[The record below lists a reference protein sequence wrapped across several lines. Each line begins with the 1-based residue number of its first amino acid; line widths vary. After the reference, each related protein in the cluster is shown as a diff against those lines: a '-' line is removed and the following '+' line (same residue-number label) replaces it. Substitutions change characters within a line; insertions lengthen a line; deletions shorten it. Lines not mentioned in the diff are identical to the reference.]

1 MSERAEPTRHVL
13 IVCHANTSRSVIAEA
28 VLRRLLAARGLA
40 ERYCVRSGGIAPFA
54 RDGSLPS
61 LDARLVLEDVG
72 LALPPDAAATDLKRH
87 PDLVAGADLILA
99 MTGEQRAMLEAFPVR
114 PACPVVLLRELI
126 GETGDIE
133 DPAMQDQDV
142 FEHCRDEIVRC
153 LEGGLD
159 ALLARLEGR

>member
-1 MSERAEPTRHVL
+1 VSQASTRLVL
-13 IVCHANTSRSVIAEA
+13 IVCHANTSRSIIAES
-28 VLRRLLAARGLA
+28 VLLRLVADRSLSDRCL
-40 ERYCVRSGGIAPFA
+40 VRSGGIAPYA

-72 LALPPDAAATDLKRH
+72 LSLRPGAAATDLKRH
-87 PDLVAGADLILA
+87 PELFEEADVILA
-99 MTGEQRAMLEAFPVR
+99 MTVQQREMLAAFPVR
-114 PACPVVLLRELI
+114 SGCPVVLLRELI

-153 LEGGLD
+153 LEGGFD
-159 ALLARLEGR
+159 DLLARLEVS